1 MEIFKQTKILN
12 FMRYSNYGIV
22 ISAILVI
29 MALGLLFF
37 KGFSLGIDFAGGSVV
52 QVRYAQNAPIKEVRE
67 LFEKETRFK
76 GVQVSEFGSKEEILI
91 KFPFIETAQNEDLNT
106 IVANILKPSGDFEIR
121 KFDTVGPRVG
131 SELKEKGILSLI
143 LALIAIMIYVS
154 FRYEWRFAL
163 ASVVALVHDVI
174 IVATS
179 VIVFKIDMNLEV
191 IAALLTLI
199 GYSINDT
206 IIIFDRIREEMLAKR
221 SNNVACAINEAISNT
236 LSRTL
241 LTSLTVFFV
250 VLILCLFGSKII
262 IGFSLPML
270 VGTIVGTYS
279 SMFIAPK
286 VAVLLGFDMEKY
298 YENETKKLKKAQE
311 KEKMRRLY
319 EGGQV

>member
-22 ISAILVI
+22 ISAILVV

-67 LFEKETRFK
+67 LFEKEARFK

-221 SNNVACAINEAISNT
+221 SSNVACAINEAISNT

-298 YENETKKLKKAQE
+298 YENEAKKLKKAQE

>member
-1 MEIFKQTKILN
+1 
-12 FMRYSNYGIV
+12 MRYSNYGIV

-29 MALGLLFF
+29 IALGLLFF

-298 YENETKKLKKAQE
+298 YENEAKKLKKAQE

>member
-29 MALGLLFF
+29 IALGLLFF

-298 YENETKKLKKAQE
+298 YENEAKKLKKAQE

>member
-1 MEIFKQTKILN
+1 
-12 FMRYSNYGIV
+12 MRYSNYGIV